1 MPSAGF
7 EPTISVGERPQNYTL
22 DRSATGTGFL
32 KDLLTSITDFVFN
45 PGKNSRD
52 TSV

>member
-1 MPSAGF
+1 
-7 EPTISVGERPQNYTL
+7 
-22 DRSATGTGFL
+22 L